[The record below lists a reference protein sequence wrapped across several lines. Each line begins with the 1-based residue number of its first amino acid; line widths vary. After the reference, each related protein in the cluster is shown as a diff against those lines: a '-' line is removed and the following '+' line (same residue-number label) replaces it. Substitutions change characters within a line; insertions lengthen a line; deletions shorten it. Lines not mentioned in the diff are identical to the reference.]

1 MKLVSIVNAWADTI
15 EFMPSFISNHLQFS
29 DAIIIVWSQN
39 SNHWNKNDRILEYIL
54 SNNID
59 SRVFFYQLEPVIKL
73 KPLVNE
79 TRKRNYGIDIAK
91 MNGFSHFILCDFD
104 EMYEPELMNNEKKR
118 FDNPNLNGLV
128 HPLKVYIKNPTLW
141 CDDHTLVCGIHK
153 LNKSTYCGNF
163 AEYPFAYDSKGN
175 AHIDPSRRLSYTSGI
190 EMSEVYMHHFS
201 YVRKD
206 INLKINNSS
215 ANLKRSKSVILEE
228 LRDAKPGY
236 VSRLY
241 HQELK
246 ECPNY
251 FNIEI

>member
-1 MKLVSIVNAWADTI
+1 MKLASIISTWADTMCLLPYCI
-15 EFMPSFISNHLQFS
+15 ANHLQFA
-29 DAIIIVWSQN
+29 DAVIVVWSQY
-39 SNHWNKNDRILEYIL
+39 SNHGNKDDSVLEYIAA
-54 SNNID
+54 NGHD
-59 SRVFFYQLEPVIKL
+59 TRVYFNQVEPIRGQT
-73 KPLVNE
+73 PLANE
-79 TRKRNYGIDIAK
+79 TRKRNYGIDVVRNI
-91 MNGFSHFILCDFD
+91 GFSHFLIADAD
-104 EMYEPELMNNEKKR
+104 EMYIPSEMNDEKSR
-118 FDNPNLNGLV
+118 FNNPNLNGLV

-201 YVRKD
+201 YCRKD